1 MTEITSDLPRRRKG
15 IVSLEN
21 LSPSMLS
28 GAANRYNQAI
38 FRFPNRRA
46 RFGALKRPTGAD
58 LDAGHDP
65 VIQIGRVGSARAKS
79 KEKVGRA
86 TRKLGFGRGFRAM
99 YSQGFD
105 SWRRNPVINLALN
118 LGSNNARILI
128 AIW

>member
-1 MTEITSDLPRRRKG
+1 MEITSDLPRRRKG

-21 LSPSMLS
+21 LSQSMLS
-28 GAANRYNQAI
+28 GAGNRYNQEI
-38 FRFPNRRA
+38 SRFPNRRA

-86 TRKLGFGRGFRAM
+86 TGKSGFGRSFKARN
-99 YSQGFD
+99 SQGFD
-105 SWRRNPVINLALN
+105 SMWRGDFSR
-118 LGSNNARILI
+118 
-128 AIW
+128 